1 MGVCTGRDEGAWQ
14 PQGLGRWR
22 SLLRRFR
29 RDLFSFLKLSA
40 AHGSGNSNALCSI
53 PTERWR
59 SNLKR
64 VWRRPITR
72 SLETVTQSLG
82 GRLKVSHVNTFISIT
97 WVDGGP
103 GGIPTFPGDPSML
116 VERFYGLCLYFSYTF
131 TENSVGWSFKWCLSS
146 TYDAPG
152 TVHTRGLRKMSE
164 AHAWLLKSSQSNRR
178 KQRINLDSLWAA

>member
-14 PQGLGRWR
+14 PQGLGMWR

-40 AHGSGNSNALCSI
+40 AHGFGNSNALCSI

-103 GGIPTFPGDPSML
+103 GGIPTFPGDLSML
-116 VERFYGLCLYFSYTF
+116 VERCYGLCLYFSCIF
-131 TENSVGWSFKWCLSS
+131 TENSVWLIIQVMFIKYLWCAR
-146 TYDAPG
+146 YG
-152 TVHTRGLRKMSE
+152 THTRAQEDEWSPCLAIE
-164 AHAWLLKSSQSNRR
+164 ELAV
-178 KQRINLDSLWAA
+178 